1 VRLVKLETQD
11 ALLDLEFCYDG
22 LLEYLLRLMGDK
34 DLTLPMMRAQAW
46 RESAFN
52 PIAKSPTGAQ
62 GLFQFTDAA
71 WADMDDDPTT
81 REKEEDI
88 FENAKRAVKLM
99 TAHMIRYRGAPIP
112 MPERWKFALAAFN
125 QGAGNVRKA
134 RDLTLGMSKD
144 PTRWDD
150 VVPYFF
156 QVLEQRRAGEVR
168 GYIQAITDRLAGYL
182 ASGATS

>member
-1 VRLVKLETQD
+1 MKIISIEGQD
-11 ALLDLEFCYDG
+11 ALPALEFCYDG
-22 LLEYLLRLMGDK
+22 LIDYLLKLFGDK

-52 PIAKSPTGAQ
+52 PVAKSLTGAQ

-71 WADMDDDPTT
+71 WSDMDDDKTT

-88 FENAKRAVKLM
+88 FENSRRAVKLM
-99 TAHMIRYRGAPIP
+99 TAHMIRYRSGEIP
-112 MPERWKFALAAFN
+112 MPERWKFSLAAFN

-134 RDLTLGMSKD
+134 RELARGQVVDTGK
-144 PTRWDD
+144 WEN

-156 QVLEQRRAGEVR
+156 QVLEQRRATEVR
-168 GYIQAITDRLAGYL
+168 GYVQAITGRLVHYL
-182 ASGATS
+182 TPTAP